1 MTQEE
6 HLCLLLFAVTD
17 IQMHQVKN
25 GLRMLKKDVDEWG
38 GEWFRWHEWW
48 LLLVVRL

>member
-25 GLRMLKKDVDEWG
+25 GLRMLKEDEDEWG
-38 GEWFRWHEWW
+38 ENG
-48 LLLVVRL
+48 LGGMSGGCC

>member
-25 GLRMLKKDVDEWG
+25 GLRMLKKDEDECGRG
-38 GEWFRWHEWW
+38 G
-48 LLLVVRL
+48 LGGMSGGCC

>member
-25 GLRMLKKDVDEWG
+25 GLRMLKKDEDEWG
-38 GEWFRWHEWW
+38 GENG
-48 LLLVVRL
+48 LGGMSGGCC